1 MAINILDIEENRIA
15 REAVDAALQVH
26 RILGPGLLESV
37 YEKAMAVEFGQ
48 RGIDVIKQHPI
59 AVEYRGVAFGEGY
72 RADML
77 VGGKILLEL
86 KSLESI
92 QTVHQKQLLTYLR
105 LSGYKLGL
113 LLNFGNEL
121 MRDGITRIVNGLP
134 DSPRHPK

>member
-1 MAINILDIEENRIA
+1 MVINILDIEENRIA
-15 REAVDAALQVH
+15 REAVEAVLQVH

-37 YEKAMAVEFGQ
+37 YEKALAVEFDQ
-48 RGIDVIKQHPI
+48 RGINVIRQHPI
-59 AVEYRGVAFGEGY
+59 VVEYRGVALGEGY

-86 KSLESI
+86 KSLERI
-92 QTVHQKQLLTYLR
+92 QAVHQKQLLTYLR
-105 LSGYKLGL
+105 LSGYRLGL

-134 DSPRHPK
+134 DSPRRPK